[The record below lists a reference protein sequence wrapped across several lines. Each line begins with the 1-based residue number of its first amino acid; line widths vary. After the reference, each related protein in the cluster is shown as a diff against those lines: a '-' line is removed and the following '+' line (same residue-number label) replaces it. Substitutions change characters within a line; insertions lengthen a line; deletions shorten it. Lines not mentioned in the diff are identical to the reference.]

1 MTEFDSW
8 HGFHMIVFL
17 YVASFLIADIQI
29 PLSVVGVM
37 QKLLSSF

>member
-1 MTEFDSW
+1 
-8 HGFHMIVFL
+8 L
-17 YVASFLIADIQI
+17 YVASFLIAYIQI